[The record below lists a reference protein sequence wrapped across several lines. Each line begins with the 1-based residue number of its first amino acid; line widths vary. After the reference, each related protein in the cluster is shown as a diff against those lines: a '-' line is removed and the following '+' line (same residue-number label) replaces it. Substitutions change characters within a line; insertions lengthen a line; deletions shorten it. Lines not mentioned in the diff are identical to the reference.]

1 MSSLEKL
8 EEKKVET
15 KYDDVTYIEGI
26 GTARETGNL
35 DLEGLIRDLLK
46 SKYITG

>member
-1 MSSLEKL
+1 MNILEGKQT
-8 EEKKVET
+8 KT

-26 GTARETGNL
+26 GTARETGTL
-35 DLEGLIRDLLK
+35 DLEGLIIRLLK